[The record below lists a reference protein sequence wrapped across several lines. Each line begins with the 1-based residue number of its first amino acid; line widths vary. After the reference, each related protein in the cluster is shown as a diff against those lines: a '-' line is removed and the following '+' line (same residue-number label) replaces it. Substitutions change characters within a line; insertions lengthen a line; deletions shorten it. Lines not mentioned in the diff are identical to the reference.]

1 MASIDILEVSLERSL
16 SRFVLSGPEGLYSI
30 TERILYVVFAQQWY
44 LDFFVSP
51 LKAPRDADWR
61 MR

>member
-51 LKAPRDADWR
+51 LKAP
-61 MR
+61 